1 MGSDGSC
8 NIAQGNVKGEE
19 IPMKIITPGLYRCQN
34 SCFCFSIVKW
44 ATGIG
49 FNLLDLPS
57 LGSEM
62 ALSTLSSTQDANWNV
77 PWAAAPQLYIC
88 AWDMH
93 PGRLGISLLFT
104 ISLLKLPFKKGNSIR
119 TAGQK
124 VMKLCELSFWSVTSS
139 GQGTSP
145 CQMVAKDKATWPL
158 VDNENNSQDT
168 GPRSLQSIAVKNTNH
183 CKTREE

>member
-19 IPMKIITPGLYRCQN
+19 IPMKTITPGLYRCQN

-49 FNLLDLPS
+49 FNLLALPS

-77 PWAAAPQLYIC
+77 PWTAAPQLYIC

-93 PGRLGISLLFT
+93 PGRLGIPPLHHFSTETALQERQFRKNGRTKRDEALRAVFLECDFFRAGD
-104 ISLLKLPFKKGNSIR
+104 IPLSDGGKGQSR
-119 TAGQK
+119 LA
-124 VMKLCELSFWSVTSS
+124 TSW
-139 GQGTSP
+139 QW
-145 CQMVAKDKATWPL
+145 K
-158 VDNENNSQDT
+158 
-168 GPRSLQSIAVKNTNH
+168 
-183 CKTREE
+183 